1 MGTHGMC
8 SVIFHVDI
16 TKRRAVLPV
25 CFIQPTMSVWNFA
38 GMGYGMR
45 CAVRPQT
52 KVRGAVPV
60 SQRP

>member
-1 MGTHGMC
+1 MGTHGIC
-8 SVIFHVDI
+8 SGIFHVDI

-38 GMGYGMR
+38 GMGYGMSHN
-45 CAVRPQT
+45 
-52 KVRGAVPV
+52 KGAVPV